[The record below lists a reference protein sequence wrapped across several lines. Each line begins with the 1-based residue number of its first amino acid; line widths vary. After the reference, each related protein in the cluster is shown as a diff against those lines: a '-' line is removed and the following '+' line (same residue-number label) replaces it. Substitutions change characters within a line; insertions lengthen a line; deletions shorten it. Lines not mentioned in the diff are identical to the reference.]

1 MSVPGPFDHLRPRP
15 LTRISTWWGN
25 AVVDGLNQLYG
36 YVREVQLRGTAE
48 DPWQQL
54 YGYYGY
60 FFYDLYVQGRRVIK
74 DGDPVNIYDIFE
86 PAKERI
92 RQAIDESKVPSES
105 TLQALYGVVSKEALQ
120 KEIRSVLEEIYGRA
134 SSTEE
139 KIEVIRDRIAKAYMD
154 PYGRWGVIIAE
165 PLDEYGRLPVS
176 QKDLELELLHA
187 GGEIDTSTA
196 TSPVEIITPPSGR
209 VIDVRRA
216 YVSTNSTKGRVY
228 IKFRNSGKIVTV
240 IYASKYGF
248 VEIPAVRIPGDP
260 GDPVVVEWYDLDAG
274 AYVFYSI
281 NYRIV

>member
-1 MSVPGPFDHLRPRP
+1 LAFEHLRVRP
-15 LTRISTWWGN
+15 LQRASSAWAN
-25 AVVDGLNQLYG
+25 SVVDALNQLYG
-36 YVREVQLRGTAE
+36 QWEKVYKRGTAE
-48 DPWQQL
+48 DPWEMF
-54 YGYYGY
+54 YGVYGY
-60 FFYDLYVQGRRVIK
+60 FEQDLFVGGKRVIK
-74 DGDPVNIYDIFE
+74 DGDPVNLYDIFE

-120 KEIRSVLEEIYGRA
+120 KEIRSVLEKIYGCA

-139 KIEVIRDRIAKAYMD
+139 KIEVIRDRIARAYMD
-154 PYGRWGVIIAE
+154 EYGRWGVIIAE
-165 PLDEYGRLPVS
+165 PLDEYGRLLVS

-260 GDPVVVEWYDLDAG
+260 GDPVVVEWHDLDAG

>member
-1 MSVPGPFDHLRPRP
+1 MAFEHLKVRP
-15 LTRISTWWGN
+15 LQRATSAWAN
-25 AVVDGLNQLYG
+25 SVVDALNQLYG
-36 YVREVQLRGTAE
+36 QWEEVYKRGTAE
-48 DPWQQL
+48 DPWEMF
-54 YGYYGY
+54 YGVYGY
-60 FFYDLYVQGRRVIK
+60 FEQDLYVQGKRVIK

-105 TLQALYGVVSKEALQ
+105 TLQALYGAVAKESLQRDIRDAVSQLYG
-120 KEIRSVLEEIYGRA
+120 LESYYMPRI
-134 SSTEE
+134 EE
-139 KIEVIRDRIAKAYMD
+139 KVDVIRDRIAKAYMD

-165 PLDEYGRLPVS
+165 PLDEYGRVLVS
-176 QKDLELELLHA
+176 QRDLDAELLHA

-196 TSPVEIITPPSGR
+196 TSPVEIITPPPGR
-209 VIDVRRA
+209 AIDVRRA
-216 YVSTNSTKGRVY
+216 YVSTNSTGGRIYV
-228 IKFRNSGKIVTV
+228 KFKNSGKIITV

-260 GDPVVVEWYDLDAG
+260 DDPVVIEWHDLDAG